1 MSAGTMEK
9 QMKTT
14 GGGLSADPLMAAGRG
29 LFLLLVFATAV
40 SCRRDSQPDAYGNFE
55 ADEVSVSAQTS
66 GQLVTFTPTEGMHLA
81 AGAVVGLVDTTQ
93 LALERAQMIAQR
105 EATSARVAE
114 AGNQIGVYQAQLA
127 IAQRNY
133 ERMRRLFEERAATA
147 QQRDQ
152 AERDYRTLVAQIA
165 AARAQQQS
173 VSREVASTSAR
184 VAEITDKIRK
194 SAIINPEAG
203 TVLATYA
210 KTGEVVQSGQAL
222 YKIADVDTL
231 IMRAYITENQ
241 LSAVRLG
248 QRVQVHVDQGGGN
261 LLTLPGVVRWVS
273 SKAEFTPTPV
283 QTRNERADLVYA
295 VKIYVPNPKGV
306 LKIGMPGDV
315 SLTSAAGAT

>member
-1 MSAGTMEK
+1 MRALTFNSR
-9 QMKTT
+9 
-14 GGGLSADPLMAAGRG
+14 RG
-29 LFLLLVFATAV
+29 VLLLFVFASATA
-40 SCRRDSQPDAYGNFE
+40 CRRGNQPDAYGNFE
-55 ADEVSVSAQTS
+55 ANEVSVSAQTN
-66 GQLVTFTPTEGMHLA
+66 GQLISFTPVEGAHLA
-81 AGAVVGLVDTTQ
+81 TGAVVGLVDTTQ

-133 ERMRRLFEERAATA
+133 ERMRRLFEQSAATA
-147 QQRDQ
+147 QQRDL

-173 VSREVASTSAR
+173 VSREVASTTAR
-184 VAEITDKIRK
+184 VAEITDHIRK
-194 SAIINPEAG
+194 SKIINPEQG

-210 KTGEVVQSGQAL
+210 KTGEVVQSGQPL

-231 IMRAYITENQ
+231 IMRAYITEKQ
-241 LSAVRLG
+241 LSSVRLG
-248 QRVQVHVDQGGGN
+248 QRVEVHVDQGGGR

-273 SKAEFTPTPV
+273 SKAEFTPTPI
-283 QTRNERADLVYA
+283 QTRDERADLVYA

-315 SLTSAAGAT
+315 SLTPTASAT

>member
-1 MSAGTMEK
+1 MRALTLNSRRGVLLLFVAAFAAAC
-9 QMKTT
+9 
-14 GGGLSADPLMAAGRG
+14 GGGSE
-29 LFLLLVFATAV
+29 
-40 SCRRDSQPDAYGNFE
+40 PDAYGNFE

-66 GQLVTFTPTEGMHLA
+66 GQLITFTPTEGAHLL
-81 AGAVVGLVDTTQ
+81 AGAIVGLVDTTQ
-93 LALERAQMIAQR
+93 LSLERVQMIAQR

-133 ERMRRLFEERAATA
+133 ERMRRLFEQSAATA

-173 VSREVASTSAR
+173 VSREVASTAAR

-194 SAIINPEAG
+194 SRIINPEEG

-210 KTGEVVQSGQAL
+210 KAGEVVQSGQSL

-231 IMRAYITENQ
+231 ILRAYITEKQ
-241 LSAVRLG
+241 LSQVRLG
-248 QRVQVHVDQGGGN
+248 QQVRVHVDQGGGS

-273 SKAEFTPTPV
+273 SKAEFTPTPI
-283 QTRNERADLVYA
+283 QTRDERADLVYA
-295 VKIYVPNPKGV
+295 VKIYVPNSKGV

-315 SLTSAAGAT
+315 SLTSAAATT

>member
-1 MSAGTMEK
+1 MRRPI
-9 QMKTT
+9 
-14 GGGLSADPLMAAGRG
+14 LHRP
-29 LFLLLVFATAV
+29 LLLLLAFASVEA
-40 SCRRDSQPDAYGNFE
+40 CRGGSEPDAYGNFE
-55 ADEVSVSAQTS
+55 ANEVSVSAQTS
-66 GQLVTFTPTEGMHLA
+66 GQLISFTPVEGAHLL
-81 AGAVVGLVDTTQ
+81 AGALVGLVDTTQ

-105 EATSARVAE
+105 EATSARVTE
-114 AGNQIGVYQAQLA
+114 AGNQIGVYQAQLT

-133 ERMRRLFEERAATA
+133 ERMRRLFEQNAATA

-173 VSREVASTSAR
+173 VSREVASTAAR

-194 SAIINPEAG
+194 SKILNPEQG
-203 TVLATYA
+203 TVLATYS

-231 IMRAYITENQ
+231 ILRAYITEKQ
-241 LSAVRLG
+241 LSQVRLG
-248 QRVQVHVDQGGGN
+248 QRVNVHVDQGGGS

-273 SKAEFTPTPV
+273 SKAEFTPTPI
-283 QTRNERADLVYA
+283 QTRDERADLVYA
-295 VKIYVPNPKGV
+295 VKIYVPNSKGA

-315 SLTSAAGAT
+315 SLAPVASST

>member
-1 MSAGTMEK
+1 MRALTQNSR
-9 QMKTT
+9 
-14 GGGLSADPLMAAGRG
+14 RG
-29 LFLLLVFATAV
+29 FSLLLLFAGAAACGGR
-40 SCRRDSQPDAYGNFE
+40 SEPDAYGNFE
-55 ADEVSVSAQTS
+55 ANEVSVSAQTS
-66 GQLVTFTPTEGMHLA
+66 GQLITFTPVEGAHLA
-81 AGAVVGLVDTTQ
+81 AGATVGLVDTTQ
-93 LALERAQMIAQR
+93 LSLERAQMIAQR

-114 AGNQIGVYQAQLA
+114 AGNQIGVYQAQLT

-133 ERMRRLFEERAATA
+133 ERMRRLFEQSAATA

-173 VSREVASTSAR
+173 VSREVASTAAR
-184 VAEITDKIRK
+184 VAEITDRIRK
-194 SAIINPEAG
+194 SRIINPEEG

-210 KTGEVVQSGQAL
+210 KAGEVVQSGQSL

-231 IMRAYITENQ
+231 ILRAYITEKQ
-241 LSAVRLG
+241 LSQVRLG
-248 QRVQVHVDQGGGN
+248 QQVQVHVDQGGGS

-283 QTRNERADLVYA
+283 QTRDERADLVYA
-295 VKIYVPNPKGV
+295 VKIYVPNSKGV

-315 SLTSAAGAT
+315 SLTSTAASS

>member
-1 MSAGTMEK
+1 MRALTQNSRRGFTLLMLFAGAAACR
-9 QMKTT
+9 
-14 GGGLSADPLMAAGRG
+14 GGSE
-29 LFLLLVFATAV
+29 
-40 SCRRDSQPDAYGNFE
+40 PDAYGNFE
-55 ADEVSVSAQTS
+55 ANEVSVSAQTS
-66 GQLVTFTPTEGMHLA
+66 GQLITFTPVEGAHLA
-81 AGAVVGLVDTTQ
+81 AGETVGLVDTTQ
-93 LALERAQMIAQR
+93 LSLERAQMIAQR

-114 AGNQIGVYQAQLA
+114 AGNQIGVYQAQLT

-133 ERMRRLFEERAATA
+133 ERMRRLFEQSAATA

-173 VSREVASTSAR
+173 VSREVASTAAR

-194 SAIINPEAG
+194 GRIINPEAG

-210 KTGEVVQSGQAL
+210 KAGEVVQSGQSL

-231 IMRAYITENQ
+231 ILRAYITEKQ
-241 LSAVRLG
+241 LSQVRLG
-248 QRVQVHVDQGGGN
+248 QQVQVHVDQGGGS

-283 QTRNERADLVYA
+283 QTRDERADLVYA
-295 VKIYVPNPKGV
+295 VKIYVPNSKGV

-315 SLTSAAGAT
+315 SLSSAAATS

>member
-1 MSAGTMEK
+1 MRRPI
-9 QMKTT
+9 
-14 GGGLSADPLMAAGRG
+14 LHRP
-29 LFLLLVFATAV
+29 LLLLLAFASVEA
-40 SCRRDSQPDAYGNFE
+40 CRGGSEPDAYGNFE
-55 ADEVSVSAQTS
+55 ANEVSVSAQTS
-66 GQLVTFTPTEGMHLA
+66 GQLISFTPVEGAHLL
-81 AGAVVGLVDTTQ
+81 AGALVGLVDTTQ

-105 EATSARVAE
+105 EATSARVTE
-114 AGNQIGVYQAQLA
+114 AGNQIGVYQAQLT

-133 ERMRRLFEERAATA
+133 ERMRRLFEQNAATA

-173 VSREVASTSAR
+173 VSREVASTAAR

-194 SAIINPEAG
+194 SKIINPEQG
-203 TVLATYA
+203 TVLATYS

-231 IMRAYITENQ
+231 ILRAYITEKQ
-241 LSAVRLG
+241 LSQVRLG
-248 QRVQVHVDQGGGN
+248 QRVNVHVDQGGGS

-273 SKAEFTPTPV
+273 SKAEFTPTPI
-283 QTRNERADLVYA
+283 QTRDERADLVYA
-295 VKIYVPNPKGV
+295 VKIYVPNSKGA

-315 SLTSAAGAT
+315 SLAPVASST

>member
-1 MSAGTMEK
+1 MRR
-9 QMKTT
+9 
-14 GGGLSADPLMAAGRG
+14 LILHPP
-29 LFLLLVFATAV
+29 LLLLLALASVEA
-40 SCRRDSQPDAYGNFE
+40 CRGGSEPDAYGNFE

-66 GQLVTFTPTEGMHLA
+66 GQLISFTPVEGAHLA

-114 AGNQIGVYQAQLA
+114 AGNQIGVYRAQLE

-173 VSREVASTSAR
+173 VSREVASTTAR
-184 VAEITDKIRK
+184 VAEITDRIRK
-194 SAIINPEAG
+194 SKIVNPEEG

-210 KTGEVVQSGQAL
+210 KTGEVVQSGQPL

-231 IMRAYITENQ
+231 IMRAYITEKQ
-241 LSAVRLG
+241 LSQITLG
-248 QRVQVHVDQGGGN
+248 QRVQVHVDQGGGR

-273 SKAEFTPTPV
+273 SKAEFTPTPI
-283 QTRNERADLVYA
+283 QTRDERADLVYA

-315 SLTSAAGAT
+315 SLTSPASAT

>member
-1 MSAGTMEK
+1 MRR
-9 QMKTT
+9 
-14 GGGLSADPLMAAGRG
+14 LILHPP
-29 LFLLLVFATAV
+29 LLLLLALASVEA
-40 SCRRDSQPDAYGNFE
+40 CRGGSEPDAYGNFE

-66 GQLVTFTPTEGMHLA
+66 GQLISFTPVEGAHLA

-114 AGNQIGVYQAQLA
+114 AGNQIGVYQTQLA

-133 ERMRRLFEERAATA
+133 ERTGRLFEEKAATA

-173 VSREVASTSAR
+173 VSREVASTTAR
-184 VAEITDKIRK
+184 VAEITDRIRK
-194 SAIINPEAG
+194 GKIINPEGG

-210 KTGEVVQSGQAL
+210 KTGEVIQSGQPL

-231 IMRAYITENQ
+231 IMRAYITEKQ
-241 LSAVRLG
+241 LSSVRLG
-248 QRVQVHVDQGGGN
+248 QRVEVHVDQGGGR

-273 SKAEFTPTPV
+273 SKAEFTPTPI
-283 QTRNERADLVYA
+283 QTRDERADLVYA

-315 SLTSAAGAT
+315 SLTPAASTT

>member
-1 MSAGTMEK
+1 MRALTFNSR
-9 QMKTT
+9 
-14 GGGLSADPLMAAGRG
+14 RG
-29 LFLLLVFATAV
+29 VLLLFAFAGA
-40 SCRRDSQPDAYGNFE
+40 SACRRGSEPDAYGNFE

-66 GQLVTFTPTEGMHLA
+66 GQLVWFTPVEGAHLA
-81 AGAVVGLVDTTQ
+81 AGAVAGLVDTTQ

-114 AGNQIGVYQAQLA
+114 AGNQVQVYQAQLA

-133 ERMRRLFEERAATA
+133 ERMRRLFEQSAATA

-152 AERDYRTLVAQIA
+152 AEREYRTLVAQIA

-184 VAEITDKIRK
+184 VAEIADRIAK
-194 SAIINPEAG
+194 SRIINPEEG

-210 KTGEVVQSGQAL
+210 KTGEVVQSGQPL

-231 IMRAYITENQ
+231 IMRAYITEKQ
-241 LSAVRLG
+241 LSLVRLG
-248 QRVQVHVDQGGGN
+248 QSVQVHVDQGRGN

-273 SKAEFTPTPV
+273 NKAEFTPTPI
-283 QTRNERADLVYA
+283 QTREERADLVYA

-315 SLTSAAGAT
+315 TLTPTARAT

>member
-1 MSAGTMEK
+1 M
-9 QMKTT
+9 
-14 GGGLSADPLMAAGRG
+14 RR
-29 LFLLLVFATAV
+29 LFLHRPLLLLLAFASVEA
-40 SCRRDSQPDAYGNFE
+40 CRGGSEPDAYGNFE
-55 ADEVSVSAQTS
+55 ANEVSVSAQTS
-66 GQLVTFTPTEGMHLA
+66 GQLISFTPVEGAHLL
-81 AGAVVGLVDTTQ
+81 AGALVGLVDTTQ

-105 EATSARVAE
+105 EATSARVTE
-114 AGNQIGVYQAQLA
+114 AGNQIGVYQAQLT

-133 ERMRRLFEERAATA
+133 ERMRRLFEQNAATA

-173 VSREVASTSAR
+173 VSREVASTAAR

-194 SAIINPEAG
+194 SKIINPEQG
-203 TVLATYA
+203 TVLATYS

-231 IMRAYITENQ
+231 ILRAYITEKQ
-241 LSAVRLG
+241 LSQVRLG
-248 QRVQVHVDQGGGN
+248 QRVNVHVDQGGGS

-273 SKAEFTPTPV
+273 SKAEFTPTPI
-283 QTRNERADLVYA
+283 QTRDERADLVYA
-295 VKIYVPNPKGV
+295 VKIYVPNSKGA

-315 SLTSAAGAT
+315 SLVPVASST

>member
-1 MSAGTMEK
+1 MRR
-9 QMKTT
+9 
-14 GGGLSADPLMAAGRG
+14 LILHPP
-29 LFLLLVFATAV
+29 LLLLLALASVEA
-40 SCRRDSQPDAYGNFE
+40 CRGGSEPDAYGNFE

-66 GQLVTFTPTEGMHLA
+66 GQLISFTPVEGAHLA

-133 ERMRRLFEERAATA
+133 ERMRRLYEQSAATA

-173 VSREVASTSAR
+173 VSREVASTTAR
-184 VAEITDKIRK
+184 VAEITDRIRK
-194 SAIINPEAG
+194 SKIVNPEEG

-210 KTGEVVQSGQAL
+210 KTGEVVQSGQPL

-231 IMRAYITENQ
+231 IMRAYITEKQ
-241 LSAVRLG
+241 LSSVRLG
-248 QRVQVHVDQGGGN
+248 QRVQVHVDQGGGR

-273 SKAEFTPTPV
+273 SKAEFTPTPI
-283 QTRNERADLVYA
+283 QTRDERADLVYA

-315 SLTSAAGAT
+315 SLTSTASAT

>member
-1 MSAGTMEK
+1 MRRRI
-9 QMKTT
+9 
-14 GGGLSADPLMAAGRG
+14 LRPH
-29 LFLLLVFATAV
+29 LLLLMVFAGAMA
-40 SCRRDSQPDAYGNFE
+40 CRGGKEPDAYGNFE

-66 GQLVTFTPTEGMHLA
+66 GQLISFTPVEGTHLL

-93 LALERAQMIAQR
+93 LALERAQMVAQR

-114 AGNQIGVYQAQLA
+114 AGNQIGVFQAQLA
-127 IAQRNY
+127 IAERNY
-133 ERMRRLFEERAATA
+133 ERMRRLFEQRAATA

-173 VSREVASTSAR
+173 VSREVASTAAR
-184 VAEITDKIRK
+184 VAEIADRISK
-194 SAIINPEAG
+194 SRIVNPEEG

-210 KTGEVVQSGQAL
+210 KAGEVVQSGQAL

-231 IMRAYITENQ
+231 ILRAYITEKQ
-241 LSAVRLG
+241 LSQVRLG
-248 QRVQVHVDQGGGN
+248 QQVQVHVDQGGGS

-273 SKAEFTPTPV
+273 SKAEFTPTPI
-283 QTRNERADLVYA
+283 QTRDERADLVYA
-295 VKIYVPNPKGV
+295 VKIYVPNSKGV

-315 SLTSAAGAT
+315 SLTPPSNAS

>member
-1 MSAGTMEK
+1 MRALTFN
-9 QMKTT
+9 
-14 GGGLSADPLMAAGRG
+14 ARRG
-29 LFLLLVFATAV
+29 VLLLIVSILTAA
-40 SCRRDSQPDAYGNFE
+40 CRRDGEPDAYGNFE

-66 GQLVTFTPTEGMHLA
+66 GQLISFTPVEGAHLP

-114 AGNQIGVYQAQLA
+114 AGNQIQVYQAQLG
-127 IAQRNY
+127 ISQRNY
-133 ERMRRLFEERAATA
+133 ERMRRLFEQQAATA

-152 AERDYRTLVAQIA
+152 AEREYRTLVAQIA

-184 VAEITDKIRK
+184 VAEIADRIKK
-194 SAIINPEAG
+194 STITNPEEG

-210 KTGEVVQSGQAL
+210 KTGEVVQSGQPL

-231 IMRAYITENQ
+231 ILRAYITEQQ
-241 LSAVRLG
+241 LSSVRLG
-248 QRVQVHVDQGGGN
+248 QTVQVHVDQGGGN
-261 LLTLPGVVRWVS
+261 LLTLPGVVSWVS
-273 SKAEFTPTPV
+273 SKAEFTPTPI
-283 QTRNERADLVYA
+283 QTREERADLVYA

-315 SLTSAAGAT
+315 SLTSTARAT